1 MFFLLLI
8 LSLAS
13 LTAVFFGATKEM
25 FLMAALM
32 AFIAWAFFILCVR
45 GIFAALCRGKGP
57 GAVLALMF
65 APRPLNRPVVAFAEE
80 NRPEFGRL
88 LLLGFPFAVWFLSVR
103 FAVLVTGNIGVE
115 TCNVIYLWDLFTPW
129 FQCGHQTVFLHID
142 MMLLVGS
149 SALFWGMAAI
159 RFYSFSDIA
168 ISIANMLLRSGFDV
182 KSLDQPSADDNRGP
196 VRRTIDNL
204 ILCLKLLFGV
214 PSVLLF
220 SFVLLSIVV
229 RALGS
234 FPVGA
239 EITVT
244 TLFLILL
251 FFTIPVS
258 MVHFLVVSAIGGIIH
273 LLSPQNKKGGD

>member
-1 MFFLLLI
+1 MFFLLLV

-45 GIFAALCRGKGP
+45 GIFSALCRGKGP

-80 NRPEFGRL
+80 NRPIFARL
-88 LLLGFPFAVWFLSVR
+88 ILLGLPFTVWFLSVR
-103 FAVLVTGNIGVE
+103 FAVLVAGNIGVE

-129 FQCGHQTVFLHID
+129 FQCGRRTVFLHID

-149 SALFWGMAAI
+149 FTLFWGMIAI
-159 RFYSFSDIA
+159 RFFSISDIM
-168 ISIANMLLRSGFDV
+168 IGFADIWRAV
-182 KSLDQPSADDNRGP
+182 RDQTSASDDRGP
-196 VRRTIDNL
+196 FRRTIDSV
-204 ILCLKLLFGV
+204 ILWLKLLFSI
-214 PSVLLF
+214 PSAVLF
-220 SFVLLSIVV
+220 SAGLMPIVV

-244 TLFLILL
+244 TLFMILL
-251 FFTIPVS
+251 VFTIP
-258 MVHFLVVSAIGGIIH
+258 MFLVYFVVIAAIGRIIH